1 MGDDVFYFDNDAV
14 TTKVLDNN
22 KNELG
27 TLQEYLFEGKTVTS
41 GSVTN
46 IKHSGVYKIKG
57 LSGLPSEIPSNQYS
71 ILEVKAIGNQDNP
84 DVIFYKVTS
93 PSGVSKEMT
102 VSGSN
107 QSGWT
112 LGGVQL
118 QNAINSLDSQVGELH
133 DLATGNKSSLVKA
146 VNELKD
152 KIDTVN
158 DNTDSVNS
166 ALNEYKK
173 HNHDDRYIRKTG
185 TGDSFKG
192 TLVFENEANL
202 AFRSSTGTAPSVISR
217 NGDKLIFGNGE
228 MGLNI
233 QSKGDVYLN
242 GQKVVTTGTNG
253 LNADKVGGVDANL
266 YARKDQNNDW
276 SGVQT
281 YSNAAPL
288 RFVVGNVQGS
298 AMPIQFMSAKS
309 NKGNVGYISKSD
321 GDGMSISPDGNNEL
335 LGLYSDRTYTT
346 GHLVFAGGTEKDIRF
361 GNGHMGFYF
370 KEDGNGRL
378 GAWDWDKNRII
389 WRYDTDTNYME
400 MGEAPKWQG
409 RRLFLQDGLPTNV
422 EIPYGSIWIGF

>member
-14 TTKVLDNN
+14 TTKVLDDN

-41 GSVTN
+41 GSVTD
-46 IKHSGVYKIKG
+46 IKHSGVYKVKG

-71 ILEVKAIGNQDNP
+71 ILEVTAIGNQSNP

-93 PSGVSKEMT
+93 PSGVTKEMT

-118 QNAINSLDSQVGELH
+118 QNTINDLNSQVGELRS
-133 DLATGNKSSLVKA
+133 LATGNKSSLVSA
-146 VNELKD
+146 VNELKGRLDNAD
-152 KIDTVN
+152 KANQDLNN
-158 DNTDSVNS
+158 DFSSFKTN
-166 ALNEYKK
+166 

-192 TLVFENEANL
+192 TLVFENGANL
-202 AFRSSTGTAPSVISR
+202 AFRSATGTAPSVIRHSD
-217 NGDKLIFGNGE
+217 NNLVFGNSE

-242 GQKVVTTGTNG
+242 GQKIVTTGTNG
-253 LNADKVGGVDANL
+253 LNADKVGGVDANK
-266 YARKDQNNDW
+266 YARKDVNNDW

-281 YSNAAPL
+281 FSNPQPL
-288 RFVVGNVQGS
+288 NFVVGNTRGS
-298 AMPIQFMSAKS
+298 SFPIQFISAKT
-309 NKGNVGYISKSD
+309 NKGNVGYIAKSD
-321 GDGMSISPDGNNEL
+321 GDGLAISTDGQSEQY
-335 LGLYSDRTYTT
+335 GLYRDRMFTT
-346 GHLVFAGGTEKDIRF
+346 GNLEFAGGTEKDIKF

-370 KEDGNGRL
+370 KEDANGRL
-378 GAWDWDKNRII
+378 GAWDWYRNRLI
-389 WRYDTDTNYME
+389 WRYDTDTNYVE

-409 RRLFLQDGLPTNV
+409 RRMFLQDPQPQGDV
-422 EIPYGSIWIGF
+422 PYGSIWIGF

>member
-27 TLQEYLFEGKTVTS
+27 TLQEYLFEGKTVTG
-41 GSVTN
+41 GSVDD
-46 IKHSGVYKIKG
+46 IKHSGVYKVKG

-71 ILEVKAIGNQDNP
+71 ILEVTAIGNQDNP

-146 VNELKD
+146 VNELKS

-192 TLVFENEANL
+192 TLVFENGANL

-217 NGDKLIFGNGE
+217 NGDKLVFGNGE

-253 LNADKVGGVDANL
+253 LNADKVGGVDASK

-276 SGVQT
+276 TGVQT
-281 YSNAAPL
+281 YSNPQPL
-288 RFVVGNVQGS
+288 QFVVGNTRGTS
-298 AMPIQFMSAKS
+298 FPIQFISAKT
-309 NKGNVGYISKSD
+309 NKGNVGYIAKSD
-321 GDGMSISPDGNNEL
+321 GDGIAISTDGISEQI
-335 LGLYSDRTYTT
+335 GMYSDRTYTT

-370 KEDGNGRL
+370 KEEANGRL

-409 RRLFLQDGLPTNV
+409 RRMFLQDPQPQGDV
-422 EIPYGSIWIGF
+422 PYGSIWIGF